1 LASIPDQLKLSE
13 EDTSDRKRSSIGRR
27 DREDSTKYFFLLPAI
42 VWILIFTIFPLLYAI
57 YNSFFSFRYGKIN
70 QFVGL
75 ANFGRLFTDANL
87 HGALWITITFVAVT
101 VTAEM
106 LLGFGLALIFSRE
119 IYGKNVWRA
128 MMTLPLFATPVAMG
142 YLGITLFYETN
153 GPVNAL
159 IAALGGTPP
168 PWLSNPTWAPIAV
181 MLVDIWQWTP
191 FVFLVALAGL
201 QGLPEDVYEAA
212 KVDGSSGLQL
222 FRHITLPLMAP
233 ILWLILLL
241 RLVEAFKVF
250 DIPSSLTLGGPG
262 RATEVYSLFTYRTA
276 LRFFDH
282 GYAATQGFLLLI
294 IVSIIISLLY
304 GRIRDLYDVSR

>member
-1 LASIPDQLKLSE
+1 MASIPDQLKLSQ
-13 EDTSDRKRSSIGRR
+13 EDVPDRKRGLIGRR
-27 DREDSTKYFFLLPAI
+27 DREDSTKFAFLLPAV
-42 VWILIFTIFPLLYAI
+42 VWIVIFTVFPLLYAI
-57 YNSFFSFRYGKIN
+57 YTSLFSFRYGKIN

-87 HGALWITITFVAVT
+87 RGALWITVTFVVVT
-101 VTAEM
+101 LTVEM
-106 LLGFGLALIFSRE
+106 LLGFGLALMFNRE
-119 IYGKNVWRA
+119 IRGKNVWRA
-128 MMTLPLFATPVAMG
+128 IMTLPLFATPVAMG

-159 IAALGGTPP
+159 ISALGGTPP
-168 PWLSNPTWAPIAV
+168 PWLSNPTWAPVAV
-181 MLVDIWQWTP
+181 MIIDIWQWTP

-201 QGLPEDVYEAA
+201 QGLPEDLYEAA
-212 KVDGSSGLQL
+212 RVDGGSGFQL
-222 FRHITLPLMAP
+222 FRFITLPLMTP

-241 RLVEAFKVF
+241 RMVEAFKVF

-282 GYAATQGFLLLI
+282 GYAATQGFLLLF
-294 IVSIIISLLY
+294 IVMFIVTLLY
-304 GRIRDLYDVSR
+304 GRIRDLYEVSR